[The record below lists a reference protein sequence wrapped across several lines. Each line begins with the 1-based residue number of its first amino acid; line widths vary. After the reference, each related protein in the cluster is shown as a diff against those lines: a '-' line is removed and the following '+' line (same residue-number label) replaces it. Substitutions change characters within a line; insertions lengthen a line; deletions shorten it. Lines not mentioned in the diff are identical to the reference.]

1 MSRMTMRNVKDAL
14 ALHSVSIRKED
25 GEYRVSL
32 MELRG
37 TSKEEAVAYYTDDL
51 EDALLT
57 GLAMRRH
64 ADGSITLAGKAEL
77 MQDFAKVT

>member
-1 MSRMTMRNVKDAL
+1 MRNVKEAL

-32 MELRG
+32 MEHRG
-37 TSKEEAVAYYTDDL
+37 TRKDEAVAYYTDDL

-64 ADGSITLAGKAEL
+64 ASGKPRAINAAEL
-77 MQDFAKVT
+77 KADAKVEV